1 MDLKIEI
8 VKTINTLIKCNSF
21 REYIATIVHSMIN
34 LIEVYQTYTMKE
46 ANPLNQAIINLFC
59 RMAQELKIDFAPFI
73 ELIQESLNRHKKISE
88 EFDIQVEGITKL
100 NLIDLFKNNL
110 KKLDSDEQNEGAA
123 DTEHQPSISQFD
135 DPFNQQSN
143 LYVRSTNP
151 ALHMTLEREIEQRR
165 L

>member
-8 VKTINTLIKCNSF
+8 VKTIGDLIKCNSF

-34 LIEVYQTYTMKE
+34 LIEVYQTYTMRE
-46 ANPLNQAIINLFC
+46 ANLLNQAIISLFC
-59 RMAQELKIDFAPFI
+59 RMAEELKIDFAPFV
-73 ELIQESLNRHKKISE
+73 ELIQESLNRHKKGSE
-88 EFDIQVEGITKL
+88 EFDIQVENITKI

-110 KKLDSDEQNEGAA
+110 KKLDSDELNEGAA
-123 DTEHQPSISQFD
+123 DTEQQTSISQFD

-143 LYVRSTNP
+143 LYVRSSNYQ
-151 ALHMTLEREIEQRR
+151 HSLEREIEQRR